1 MMKFFQKHWW
11 HMLYIVAI
19 AVALGTSGIFL
30 ISCDKDS
37 NDSPTSPSGDYC
49 SGIASCPNG
58 GWIKGCVKSNGCAYY
73 LMSDG
78 TKFHCDSCDV
88 CDLAAQRA
96 VNYCYGW

>member
-1 MMKFFQKHWW
+1 MMKCFQKHRWQV
-11 HMLYIVAI
+11 MFAI
-19 AVALGTSGIFL
+19 AIVLLLGASGIFL

-37 NDSPTSPSGDYC
+37 YDSPTSPSGDYC